1 MKPRLAYTRASA
13 LVIVLTFVAILTL
26 LIVSVLVMVSF
37 ETRVAANSLENQRAD
52 AFARM
57 GLDEVAEKL
66 ASIPLDKHWA
76 AGPGRIRAWNGSSWD
91 AINLYSEGNGTEQVN
106 LNARL
111 PDGNYPIIPVNDEF
125 PSAPVMNV
133 KWKYVLG
140 DGRVVDTPP
149 ATGVV
154 GRFAYW
160 TDVENGRAN
169 INTAGFGMT
178 EFNHALEPFVA
189 NLLGNEAPGSVD
201 FLTPYQQNVWAR
213 NPWATDAVTSD
224 ASGNLTFSS
233 LDRSTAQSRTLQNLT
248 GHPSSVDLSFLD
260 NITEE
265 ESFNTFRYAGSYF
278 LRVDAKNASL
288 KSALA
293 GSSPDFWISQNP
305 DMSIRFFDSPDDWK
319 LIVGEEKFQ
328 RNKAYV
334 TTRGRSPEINPWGLP
349 KLALSLSPRDG
360 NVLNVLTEDYQRNFP
375 NTLRGDEDS
384 RTSQIP
390 AVRNNSGNDPGRK
403 ILRDLTTPN
412 VFQGQFTRT
421 SLQGVLSTLKTTM
434 ETPVPEY
441 ASLASK
447 WGAGETEQVAVEILH
462 FFDQTLNGFSGE
474 YPSYVRF
481 WNEPADPPMTPL
493 LIGFDATKKF
503 YGGRLLPQAGNST
516 TRRIGTGGAF
526 LISEVGAQI
535 ETRSFTIPQTLGS
548 SPTPAAILGAS
559 GPPYPQPI
567 PPDPPLIPPYSVQSP
582 TNFNVSGTTTAG
594 AVWAFILRK
603 PLTNEATGNVPS
615 NRDRWVRVT
624 IRGELMCPPNWGLK
638 QKLNLNMGLRTY
650 LPDVVLDYSTDDPTY
665 PVGTNTGSLRGYFA
679 SRRDANTSSSFM
691 VPSSGSFVMRPPSP
705 MPALSNL
712 SPSYLE
718 MLRITDGGVLIGPF
732 RPGSVVS
739 FKLKLRLMSS
749 NQMWGGSAP
758 QPGTT
763 MLLWHAIPG
772 IFEDYPIADVVDRS
786 STADKSQD
794 EMLEFEINNLDVDS
808 VAIQT
813 ISREVD
819 DPRVARRKRD
829 WKLAS
834 GHTFGAENS
843 IYTGNSDNKAS
854 DLAMPNALLQQV
866 RGLLRSRAVQGAW
879 GDMTSSV
886 ERQNASKILGLPGV
900 GHLASIP
907 TGVDAGIPW
916 QTMKFHANADPT
928 PDWLLWNMFYV
939 PFDRSVANQT
949 DGKININA
957 ELYPFGITRTKPLA
971 ALLGNRVSN
980 AATVA
985 TNIAN
990 RTLGSGA
997 APLVG
1002 PPDVYIYSGQVAQI
1016 AGVAGSG
1023 TSEYEKERVTR
1034 GIADIVTTQCS
1045 DYRVFIV
1052 AQAVRQ
1058 TPQGKI
1064 IPVATQ
1070 RVEAV
1075 LSRVPDEGGRGR
1087 NQTYAGRGYQFGEN
1101 NALFLPANVYERGS
1115 YVANPSNATPLDLNI
1130 GTTLASKGRSF
1141 MGADTRPNTADD
1153 WLVPQKIEIS
1163 SYRNIR

>member
-1 MKPRLAYTRASA
+1 MKPRLASTRASA
-13 LVIVLTFVAILTL
+13 LAIVLTFVAIITL

-37 ETRVAANSLENQRAD
+37 DTRVATNSLENQRAD

-133 KWKYVLG
+133 AWKYVLN
-140 DGRVVDTPP
+140 DGRIVDTPP
-149 ATGVV
+149 AIGVV

-160 TDVENGRAN
+160 SDVENGRAN

-189 NLLGNEAPGSVD
+189 NLLGNEAPGTVD
-201 FLTPYQQNVWAR
+201 FLTPYQQNVWAL

-260 NITEE
+260 NITEQ

-288 KSALA
+288 KRTLA
-293 GSSPDFWISQNP
+293 GTSQDFWFSQNP
-305 DMSIRFFDSPDDWK
+305 DLSIRFFDSPEDWK

-328 RNKAYV
+328 KNKAYI

-349 KLALSLSPRDG
+349 KIALSLSPLEG

-375 NTLRGDEDS
+375 VTLKGDEDS
-384 RTSQIP
+384 RTTQIP

-403 ILRDLTTPN
+403 TLRDLTTPN
-412 VFQGQFTRT
+412 IFQNQFTRT
-421 SLQGVLSTLKTTM
+421 SLQGILSSLKSTM
-434 ETPVPEY
+434 ETSVPEY

-447 WGAGETEQVAVEILH
+447 YNIGSVGETEQIAVEILN
-462 FFDQTLNGFSGE
+462 FTDQTLNGFSGG
-474 YPSYVRF
+474 YPSYARF
-481 WNEPADPPMTPL
+481 WLEPADPITIPP
-493 LIGFDATKKF
+493 LIGNDATKKF
-503 YGGRLLPQAGNST
+503 YGGRLLPLAGNST
-516 TRRIGTGGAF
+516 TRRLGTGGAF
-526 LISEVGAQI
+526 LISEVGTQI
-535 ETRSFTIPQTLGS
+535 ETTPFSIPLASGS
-548 SPTPAAILGAS
+548 ITTPAAIIRAAGAA
-559 GPPYPQPI
+559 PEAPF
-567 PPDPPLIPPYSVQSP
+567 SVQSP
-582 TNFNVSGTTTAG
+582 TNYNASVTTTTG

-603 PLTNEATGNVPS
+603 PLTNEATGNVLS

-638 QKLNLNMGLRTY
+638 QKLSLNMTPRTY
-650 LPDVVLDYSTDDPTY
+650 LTDVVLDYSTNDPTY
-665 PVGTNTGSLRGYFA
+665 PPGTNTGSLRGYFA
-679 SRRDANTSSSFM
+679 SRRDANTASNFM
-691 VPSSGSFVMRPPSP
+691 VPSSGSFVMRPLSP
-705 MPALSNL
+705 MPALSNS

-718 MLRITDGGVLIGPF
+718 MKRIEEAGVLIGPF

-739 FKLKLRLMSS
+739 FKLKLRLMSN

-758 QPGTT
+758 EPGTST
-763 MLLWHAIPG
+763 VLWHAIPG

-794 EMLEFEINNLDVDS
+794 EMLEFEISNLDVDS
-808 VAIQT
+808 AAIQT

-854 DLAMPNALLQQV
+854 DLAMPNALLQQA

-907 TGVDAGIPW
+907 TGVDAGVPW
-916 QTMKFHANADPT
+916 QTMKFHANADST

-971 ALLGNRVSN
+971 ALLGSRVSN

-1002 PPDVYIYSGQVAQI
+1002 PPDLYIYNGQVAQI
-1016 AGVAGSG
+1016 AGVADSG
-1023 TSEYEKERVTR
+1023 TSEYEKERVAR

-1101 NALFLPANVYERGS
+1101 NALFLPANIYERGN
-1115 YVANPSNATPLDLNI
+1115 YVANPSSATPIDLNNSA
-1130 GTTLASKGRSF
+1130 TLAAKGRSF
-1141 MGADTRPNTADD
+1141 LGADGRPNSNDD